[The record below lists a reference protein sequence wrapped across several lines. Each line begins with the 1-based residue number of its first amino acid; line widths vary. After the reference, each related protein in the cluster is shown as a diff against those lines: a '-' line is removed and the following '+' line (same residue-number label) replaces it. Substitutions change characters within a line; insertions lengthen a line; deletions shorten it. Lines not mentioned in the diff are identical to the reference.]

1 MLLLQSVA
9 KQPYE
14 RKPFCNFTLQ
24 RNRLLYVIVDQA
36 FSLYLREFKT
46 QLQRRGGQRLLKN
59 DFLFYL
65 RNSGTFKSFTLFITV
80 ETITKVPLGHG
91 DKFEKEINKNTRR
104 GSRCSDNAEL
114 SHFTLLFLKVRQ
126 RNVPRIIT
134 HVNNHCSDH

>member
-1 MLLLQSVA
+1 M
-9 KQPYE
+9 KE
-14 RKPFCNFTLQ
+14 NPFVTSLCSGTVYFTLSSI
-24 RNRLLYVIVDQA
+24 RPSRYT
-36 FSLYLREFKT
+36 SGEFKT
-46 QLQRRGGQRLLKN
+46 QLQRRGGQRLLKMT
-59 DFLFYL
+59 FYFTYET
-65 RNSGTFKSFTLFITV
+65 RGTFKSFTLFITV